1 MAIDEETSGAAVE
14 SGEPSGSGPDG
25 ARGGIGRRGKPQV
38 KVGTVV
44 SDRMD
49 KTVVVEVQGTATH
62 RLYHR
67 QVKRTKRLAAHDE
80 RNEAKVGDRVLLEST
95 RPLSKSK
102 RWRVREILRRA
113 VGVEP

>member
-1 MAIDEETSGAAVE
+1 MTIGETTSETKAA
-14 SGEPSGSGPDG
+14 DG
-25 ARGGIGRRGKPQV
+25 AGRRGKPQT

-49 KTVVVEVQGTATH
+49 KTVLVAVEGMATH
-62 RLYHR
+62 RLYRR
-67 QVKRTKRLAAHDE
+67 QVRRTRKFAAHDE
-80 RNEAKVGDRVLLEST
+80 KNEARIGDRVLLEST

-113 VGVEP
+113 EGIEP

>member
-1 MAIDEETSGAAVE
+1 MTTGETTNETAGGAE
-14 SGEPSGSGPDG
+14 
-25 ARGGIGRRGKPQV
+25 RGKSQV

-49 KTVVVEVQGTATH
+49 KTVLVEVEGRTTH

-67 QVKRTKRLAAHDE
+67 QVKRTKKFAAHDE
-80 RNEAKVGDRVLLEST
+80 KNEAKVGDRVLLEST

-102 RWRVREILRRA
+102 RWRVREILKRA
-113 VGVEP
+113 VGIEP